1 MATDK
6 KRVTIS
12 LSDERYADFEKLVK
26 ETGFTKST
34 LVTSWILKEL
44 EKQNQKG
51 IKKANAGGVSKIIVF
66 KVIILYGK
74 RKIKI
79 LHVSTLS

>member
-1 MATDK
+1 MFWKKENDIKKKK

-44 EKQNQKG
+44 EKQN
-51 IKKANAGGVSKIIVF
+51 
-66 KVIILYGK
+66 
-74 RKIKI
+74 
-79 LHVSTLS
+79 

>member
-1 MATDK
+1 MFWKKENDMATDK

-12 LSDERYADFEKLVK
+12 LSDERYEDFEKLVK

-44 EKQNQKG
+44 EKQN
-51 IKKANAGGVSKIIVF
+51 
-66 KVIILYGK
+66 
-74 RKIKI
+74 
-79 LHVSTLS
+79 

>member
-1 MATDK
+1 MFWKKENDMATDK

-26 ETGFTKST
+26 ETGFTKSN

-44 EKQNQKG
+44 EKQN
-51 IKKANAGGVSKIIVF
+51 
-66 KVIILYGK
+66 
-74 RKIKI
+74 
-79 LHVSTLS
+79 